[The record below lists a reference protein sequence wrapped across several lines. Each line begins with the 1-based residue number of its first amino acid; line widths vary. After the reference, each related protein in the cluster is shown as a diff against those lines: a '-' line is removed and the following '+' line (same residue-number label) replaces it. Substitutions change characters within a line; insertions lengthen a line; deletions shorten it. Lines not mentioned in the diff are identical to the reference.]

1 MTKEDIM
8 EEHPLEELSEIYLK
22 SQNFSPRTLKSYR
35 LAYKFFIQYLK
46 MRDIIYASTRDM
58 IGYRDEKRSLGYSTY
73 AIHIHICALRGLYR
87 YLNVHHQEL
96 KLPDVYLYDI
106 MKPLQ
111 NEKIKNHLN
120 KHILSM
126 DEAKQLIMESKRI
139 RKYTYHYRNHAI
151 VYLMLTAGIR
161 RDEIIRLKR
170 SDYVVTD
177 GIGYLTIRKNDS
189 FDDQVVKL
197 SDGGKLALDAY
208 LERRKD
214 DKIYLFTSYK
224 KESKD
229 GSLSHTF
236 FQNMFPKLLKDC
248 GLSDRRITPHTLR
261 HTAGII
267 NLLRGASVLDTKKFL
282 RHQTIA
288 STLVYQDYID
298 SMNDRSEE
306 LLDAFILKEDGPL
319 TYDVWIAY
327 LES

>member
-96 KLPDVYLYDI
+96 NLPDVYRYDL
-106 MKPLQ
+106 MKPVQ

-120 KHILSM
+120 KHILSL

-139 RKYTYHYRNHAI
+139 RKYIYHYRNHAI

-170 SDYVVTD
+170 SDYVVMD
-177 GIGYLTIRKNDS
+177 GIGYVTIRKNGP
-189 FDDQVVKL
+189 FEDQVVRL
-197 SDGGKLALDAY
+197 STGGKLALDAY

-248 GLSDRRITPHTLR
+248 GLSDRRITPHVLR
-261 HTAGII
+261 HTAGVM
-267 NLLRGASVLDTKKFL
+267 NLLRGGSILDTKKFL
-282 RHQTIA
+282 RHQSIA

-298 SMNDRSEE
+298 QMNDRSEE
-306 LLDAFILKEDGPL
+306 LIEAFILKEDGYT
-319 TYDVWIAY
+319 TYEAWITY